1 VRKYII
7 IGLMSIIIILFGI
20 LLFRNIFNPGL
31 LTEADNPVHLVEA
44 EYMKS
49 TLIPEYNWING
60 WYPNVFMGI
69 PIQLYSHQLGIWLV
83 VLLSYTGL
91 SMVASYK
98 IIILLSFILPALLL
112 FYLLKKKF
120 GLIAAFI
127 PAFFFLFQRE
137 YNHLLLAGMWNSG
150 IGLIFLLLELYYLD
164 KYKDPS
170 PKAIAVISLLQSL
183 AILSHLFIG
192 LSGFILILAATL
204 LNIFKNKKSLLW
216 LLCIPLSLLTITFYI
231 IPFIETKSWINES
244 FGWGLG
250 NTFIEMMYKL
260 IGIFLSLKQNT
271 FFLNSL
277 FDSDFGLALI
287 EFFKGI
293 LINLPTIIIDVLGI
307 LGIYYYIKL
316 RNHEKFKNFLD
327 IVLLFLV
334 FMLIIGS
341 GFWFLFAIGNKIP
354 FLKGIVSYKFVYYA
368 RISLYIFAAFYLS
381 IIIKKVIKKD
391 LIRNLIKYLLILSFL
406 LMVIFNNLY
415 LPGKEVPQTFPQA
428 EIHDETIELWSW
440 LKENLNETD
449 SIIDPVTFNGQIS
462 SQSTILAL
470 TPLYTN
476 SSILST
482 WVSSYYPIEKYLS
495 SDNLRVFSIPR
506 NNITSLEIKEKM
518 LHFNS
523 KYLLTIEPEMKN
535 LLNKDPDFRLEK
547 EFKTYSV
554 YSIRNFKNSFV
565 EGDNIDFNI
574 IKKSEQELKISII
587 NKNKNE
593 VKLIIKIA
601 YHPYWNGFIE
611 NKKIKLEKSNTEL
624 IQLNVPEG
632 NNIITLEY
640 DSKNKVG
647 IIISI
652 FFLITLLFLII
663 RNFE

>member
-1 VRKYII
+1 
-7 IGLMSIIIILFGI
+7 
-20 LLFRNIFNPGL
+20 
-31 LTEADNPVHLVEA
+31 
-44 EYMKS
+44 
-49 TLIPEYNWING
+49 
-60 WYPNVFMGI
+60 
-69 PIQLYSHQLGIWLV
+69 
-83 VLLSYTGL
+83 
-91 SMVASYK
+91 
-98 IIILLSFILPALLL
+98 
-112 FYLLKKKF
+112 
-120 GLIAAFI
+120 
-127 PAFFFLFQRE
+127 
-137 YNHLLLAGMWNSG
+137 
-150 IGLIFLLLELYYLD
+150 
-164 KYKDPS
+164 
-170 PKAIAVISLLQSL
+170 
-183 AILSHLFIG
+183 
-192 LSGFILILAATL
+192 
-204 LNIFKNKKSLLW
+204 
-216 LLCIPLSLLTITFYI
+216 
-231 IPFIETKSWINES
+231 
-244 FGWGLG
+244 
-250 NTFIEMMYKL
+250 
-260 IGIFLSLKQNT
+260 
-271 FFLNSL
+271 
-277 FDSDFGLALI
+277 
-287 EFFKGI
+287 
-293 LINLPTIIIDVLGI
+293 
-307 LGIYYYIKL
+307 
-316 RNHEKFKNFLD
+316 
-327 IVLLFLV
+327 
-334 FMLIIGS
+334 
-341 GFWFLFAIGNKIP
+341 
-354 FLKGIVSYKFVYYA
+354 
-368 RISLYIFAAFYLS
+368 
-381 IIIKKVIKKD
+381 
-391 LIRNLIKYLLILSFL
+391 
-406 LMVIFNNLY
+406 MVIFNNLY